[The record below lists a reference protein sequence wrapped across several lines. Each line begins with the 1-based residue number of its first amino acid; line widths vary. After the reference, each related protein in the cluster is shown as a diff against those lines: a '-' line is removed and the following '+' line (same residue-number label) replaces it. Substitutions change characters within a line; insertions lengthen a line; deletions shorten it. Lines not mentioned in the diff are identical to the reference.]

1 MTDAM
6 TGCKKGRIL
15 LIVKGKKREP
25 ELFEHVFSVLGL
37 NDEPDIFPVGTT
49 IHAFFEYLTSEY
61 DDGLD
66 NPDLESALIDF
77 LASRCPRSQE
87 HINEL
92 ATLQAGH
99 YTDVALIFDFD
110 PQDNRFDP
118 LLLKKLQSV
127 YNESTELGQLYIN
140 YPMLESYCDFRYLG
154 DYSFLDETVELGD
167 VKGSAYKELVASKNQ
182 SMVNIKQL
190 NGKTVAAILAMHI
203 SKIQYLI
210 EGVNKRAI
218 VFESCKHVGSL
229 CNQAYSC
236 DLEKVL
242 NYECG
247 LLNEMGEVATIN
259 TCLLFFTAWEK
270 HLDGCWRNYC
280 NQDR

>member
-15 LIVKGKKREP
+15 LIVEGKKREP
-25 ELFEHVFSVLGL
+25 ELFKHVFSVLGL

-66 NPDLESALIDF
+66 NPDLESALI
-77 LASRCPRSQE
+77 
-87 HINEL
+87 
-92 ATLQAGH
+92 
-99 YTDVALIFDFD
+99 DFD

-182 SMVNIKQL
+182 SMVNIRQL

-210 EGVNKRAI
+210 EGVDKRAI

-247 LLNEMGEVATIN
+247 LLNEMGEVATIS

>member
-1 MTDAM
+1 M
-6 TGCKKGRIL
+6 R
-15 LIVKGKKREP
+15 
-25 ELFEHVFSVLGL
+25 
-37 NDEPDIFPVGTT
+37 
-49 IHAFFEYLTSEY
+49 
-61 DDGLD
+61 
-66 NPDLESALIDF
+66 
-77 LASRCPRSQE
+77 
-87 HINEL
+87 L

-118 LLLKKLQSV
+118 LLLKKLQSI

-210 EGVNKRAI
+210 EGEFDKRAI
-218 VFESCKHVGSL
+218 VFESCRHVGSL

-247 LLNEMGEVATIN
+247 LLDERVKLQPSTPASSSSQLGKNIWMDAGETTATK
-259 TCLLFFTAWEK
+259 TDRRVKLQSLFE
-270 HLDGCWRNYC
+270 RPVE
-280 NQDR
+280 